1 MAHNIF
7 TYGYMGIYVQ
17 AKIDDSK
24 KEEGDSMRDEAW
36 ELDAQVIN
44 SLHKIVNEI
53 DRRSAKGV
61 GRFGLT
67 LGQYGVLYALYRF
80 GDLSVGAAQRIILST
95 TGTIP
100 LIVRNLET
108 RGLVER
114 YTDADDRRRSLMH
127 LTKAGESLVAA
138 AYPKVRKITED
149 TLSTWDAEEKN
160 MITALANRMEEAQT
174 PAEDVAN
181 GAVTEKGT
189 GKAKRKSAKKTD
201 DAAVDAKDKN

>member
-1 MAHNIF
+1 MF
-7 TYGYMGIYVQ
+7 KKKLMKEKMD
-17 AKIDDSK
+17 AKKERK
-24 KEEGDSMRDEAW
+24 KEEGDSMRDETW
-36 ELDAQVIN
+36 ELDSQVIN

-100 LIVRNLET
+100 LIVRNLEN

-127 LTKAGESLVAA
+127 LTAAGESLVVA

-149 TLSTWDAEEKN
+149 TLSSWDDDEKN
-160 MITALANRMEEAQT
+160 LITELATRMEET
-174 PAEDVAN
+174 GDL
-181 GAVTEKGT
+181 TECA
-189 GKAKRKSAKKTD
+189 KATVKPMHKAALSAKDEGKS
-201 DAAVDAKDKN
+201 

>member
-1 MAHNIF
+1 MF
-7 TYGYMGIYVQ
+7 KKKLMKEKMD
-17 AKIDDSK
+17 AKKERKKERK
-24 KEEGDSMRDEAW
+24 KEEGDSMRDETW
-36 ELDAQVIN
+36 ELDSQVIK

-100 LIVRNLET
+100 LIVRNLEN

-127 LTKAGESLVAA
+127 LTAAGESLVIA

-149 TLSTWDAEEKN
+149 TLSSWDDDEKN
-160 MITALANRMEEAQT
+160 LITELATRMEET
-174 PAEDVAN
+174 
-181 GAVTEKGT
+181 GGLTECA
-189 GKAKRKSAKKTD
+189 KATVKPMHKAALSAKDEGKS
-201 DAAVDAKDKN
+201 

>member
-1 MAHNIF
+1 
-7 TYGYMGIYVQ
+7 
-17 AKIDDSK
+17 
-24 KEEGDSMRDEAW
+24 MRDEAW

-44 SLHKIVNEI
+44 SLQKIVNEI

-114 YTDADDRRRSLMH
+114 YTDADDRRRSLRH